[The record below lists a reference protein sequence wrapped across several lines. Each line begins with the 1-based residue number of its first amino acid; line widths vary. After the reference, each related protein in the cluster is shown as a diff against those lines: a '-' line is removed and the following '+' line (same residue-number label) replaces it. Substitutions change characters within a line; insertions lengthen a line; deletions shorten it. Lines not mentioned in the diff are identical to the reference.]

1 MAFRFGIVGGGWYGC
16 HIASSLRAL
25 GFEVKLFEQH
35 DRLFHEASGNNQFRL
50 HQGFHYARHSAT
62 RMQSRDGCSRFIER
76 YPDLS
81 APVANNI
88 YAVPVGDSLL
98 DYDTYRLVMTSTGLH
113 FDEVTGSDLDLTN
126 IAGAMRTSER
136 VLNLTRARSYFESAL
151 GDCLRLGEPVRSLVN
166 TSRGVEIDG
175 ERFDFA
181 IDASWGHFQGVPAQV
196 FYEPTLLL
204 YYEGPPGFPAVTLV
218 DGPLCSIYPTE
229 IDTLYTLSS
238 VPFTPLGR
246 CETAGEAR
254 AARDAVTSALVE
266 QRRVA
271 MEHQISRYVPGFKD
285 LFRFAGPQLAI
296 KTKPH
301 GAFDDRSCHVFQ
313 TGNVFSVLSG
323 KIDTI
328 FFAVERILA
337 LIEADRGGMALHVPS
352 SLREDIRGVSRQVE
366 QR

>member
-1 MAFRFGIVGGGWYGC
+1 MLRFGIIGGGWYGC

-62 RMQSRDGCSRFIER
+62 RVQSRDGCSRFIER
-76 YPDLS
+76 YPGLS
-81 APVANNI
+81 APVKNNI
-88 YAVPVGDSLL
+88 YAVPVGESLV

-113 FDEVTGSDLDLTN
+113 FDEVEASDFDLAN

-136 VLNLTRARSYFESAL
+136 VLNLTRARSYFESSL
-151 GDCLRLGEPVRSLVN
+151 GDCLRMGAPVRSVVN
-166 TSRGVEIDG
+166 FSDGGVEIDG

-181 IDASWGHFQGVPAQV
+181 IDASWGHFEGVPAQV

-204 YYEGPPGFPAVTLV
+204 YYEGPPNFPAVTLV

-246 CETAGEAR
+246 YNAPGGAR
-254 AARDAVTSALVE
+254 AARDAVTGALVE
-266 QRRVA
+266 ERRLA
-271 MEHQISRYVPGFKD
+271 MEHQISRYVSGFKD
-285 LFRFAGPQLAI
+285 LFRFAGPQLSI
-296 KTKPH
+296 KTKPY

-313 TGNVFSVLSG
+313 TGNIFSVLSG

-337 LIEADRGGMALHVPS
+337 LIEADRGGTALSVPS
-352 SLREDIRGVSRQVE
+352 SLRDDIRRVSRQVE
-366 QR
+366 EK